1 MKTIAVDEETW
12 EAIKKLK
19 AKLDAKSYSEV
30 LKKLIE
36 VWHLVELDMKAEKV
50 ALDEDEADLVLSI
63 LKDREKYYSL
73 KTKGGTYNEKT
84 TSKNSI

>member
-50 ALDEDEADLVLSI
+50 TLDEDEADLVLSI
-63 LKDREKYYSL
+63 LKDREKYYSS
-73 KTKGGTYNEKT
+73 KAKGRNK
-84 TSKNSI
+84 

>member
-30 LKKLIE
+30 LKKLIT

-50 ALDEDEADLVLSI
+50 TLDEDEADLVLSI
-63 LKDREKYYSL
+63 LKDREKYYSN
-73 KTKGGTYNEKT
+73 KTKGRNK
-84 TSKNSI
+84 